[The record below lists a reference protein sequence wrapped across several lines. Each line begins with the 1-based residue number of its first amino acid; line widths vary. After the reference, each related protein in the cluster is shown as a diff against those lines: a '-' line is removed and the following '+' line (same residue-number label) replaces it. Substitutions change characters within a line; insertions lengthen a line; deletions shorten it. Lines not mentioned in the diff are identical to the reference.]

1 MPSGTPAAEYSLVN
15 FGADT
20 ENVLNNWIEPVA
32 QSLMDGVNGIIITV
46 FTVWLLWQG
55 YRFLWGEYKSSKE
68 FLWSLMKG
76 GFIVILAVTMDL
88 YSQYIID
95 GVQHLDS
102 WLIGWLPSTS
112 EAANKSVWQS
122 ISDLW
127 TVGWDGINKYFDF
140 AMDLAGVTTSAGWI
154 ALILGLTGYFLLA
167 VFLCAVI
174 FGAVL
179 TLLIA
184 KFSIALLVVT
194 GPIFIACGLYAT
206 TKEVAMSWIR
216 SLIANCLTIF
226 FLALIMSLVSSLMEG
241 QWNLLSEIVAAPDL
255 TIDDSGKMMVCFK
268 AIFLIGISSFAL
280 CFVMNSLAKI
290 AQSLVGGAA
299 LSAGGW
305 GATAPFIAGFSTA
318 TRLGK
323 VPLKAGLGLAGQGV
337 MQAGKLAA
345 KGVGKAAG
353 MGAYGIGAATN
364 AVKGS
369 GSSSGVSSLKG
380 GLSRAASGIAGWWN
394 GVPSGSGATG
404 SSASSGSSGS
414 SSSSLGANSAG
425 TGASAGSPGMPG
437 SVGPAG
443 SSGPAGSAGQA
454 GSAGPAGS
462 PGMAG
467 SNGVAGA
474 AGAAGAAGS
483 PGRSGTTASVGSVG
497 AGSGSA
503 APRSAAGTRVF
514 KPFNSPGTAL
524 SATGSQYFRMGLINT
539 AANQRGIVGRTAG
552 VVSGVIEKTV
562 AERNYMK
569 SIAASSSGKGQLGP
583 KPATLRNFVNSPE
596 KHINQ
601 DLKPFVSDGFKAKE
615 VSKEPNTETN
625 SEIKDKKGKDEK

>member
-454 GSAGPAGS
+454 GSARSSGFAGS
-462 PGMAG
+462 C
-467 SNGVAGA
+467 
-474 AGAAGAAGS
+474 
-483 PGRSGTTASVGSVG
+483 
-497 AGSGSA
+497 
-503 APRSAAGTRVF
+503 
-514 KPFNSPGTAL
+514 
-524 SATGSQYFRMGLINT
+524 
-539 AANQRGIVGRTAG
+539 
-552 VVSGVIEKTV
+552 
-562 AERNYMK
+562 
-569 SIAASSSGKGQLGP
+569 GQ
-583 KPATLRNFVNSPE
+583 
-596 KHINQ
+596 
-601 DLKPFVSDGFKAKE
+601 
-615 VSKEPNTETN
+615 
-625 SEIKDKKGKDEK
+625 

>member
-20 ENVLNNWIEPVA
+20 EKVLNNWIEPVA

-55 YRFLWGEYKSSKE
+55 YRFMWGEYKSSKE

-112 EAANKSVWQS
+112 EAANKTVWQS

-127 TVGWDGINKYFDF
+127 TVGWDGINKFFDYS
-140 AMDLAGVTTSAGWI
+140 MNLAGITSATGVS

-194 GPIFIACGLYAT
+194 GPIFIACGLAAT
-206 TKEVAMSWIR
+206 TKEVAMSWLR

-226 FLALIMSLVSSLMEG
+226 FLALIMSLVSTLMEG
-241 QWNLLSEIVAAPDL
+241 QWNLLSQIVDS
-255 TIDDSGKMMVCFK
+255 DENSGKMMVCFK

-318 TRLGK
+318 ARLGK

-337 MQAGKLAA
+337 MQAGKMAA

-364 AVKGS
+364 AAKGA

-394 GVPSGSGATG
+394 GVPSGSST
-404 SSASSGSSGS
+404 SGSSGS
-414 SSSSLGANSAG
+414 SSSQGASSTG
-425 TGASAGSPGMPG
+425 TGASAGSPGIPG
-437 SVGPAG
+437 SVGP
-443 SSGPAGSAGQA
+443 
-454 GSAGPAGS
+454 
-462 PGMAG
+462 AG

-503 APRSAAGTRVF
+503 APRSAAETRVF

>member
-55 YRFLWGEYKSSKE
+55 YRFMWGEYKSSKE

-112 EAANKSVWQS
+112 EAANKTVWQS

-127 TVGWDGINKYFDF
+127 TVGWDGINKFFDYS
-140 AMDLAGVTTSAGWI
+140 MNLAGITSATGVS

-194 GPIFIACGLYAT
+194 GPIFIACGLAAT
-206 TKEVAMSWIR
+206 TKEVAMSWLR

-226 FLALIMSLVSSLMEG
+226 FLALIMSLVSTLMEG
-241 QWNLLSEIVAAPDL
+241 QWNLLSQIVDS
-255 TIDDSGKMMVCFK
+255 DENSGKMMVCFK

-318 TRLGK
+318 ARLGK

-337 MQAGKLAA
+337 MQAGKMAA

-364 AVKGS
+364 AAKGA

-394 GVPSGSGATG
+394 GVPSGSSTSG

-414 SSSSLGANSAG
+414 SSSQGASSTG
-425 TGASAGSPGMPG
+425 TGASAGSPGIPG

-596 KHINQ
+596 KHITQ